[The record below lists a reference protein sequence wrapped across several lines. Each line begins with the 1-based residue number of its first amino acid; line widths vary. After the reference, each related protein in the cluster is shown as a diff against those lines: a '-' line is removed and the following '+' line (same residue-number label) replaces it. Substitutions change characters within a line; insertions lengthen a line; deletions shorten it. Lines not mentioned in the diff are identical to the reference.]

1 MKLWK
6 IGISCACAAAISV
19 AAVVWW
25 VHREKPIEWKKLAD
39 AASETRA
46 RAGRGDVTAEF
57 ELARIYYEGKG
68 VPRDYGEA
76 IRWYG
81 KAADH
86 GYTKAQFNLGNLYY
100 RGQGVPRDYSEAIRW
115 YRRAADQGDVK
126 GQDALGYAYY
136 NGEGVP
142 QEYSEAVRWYRRAA
156 DQGYYL
162 AQQALGDMY
171 AKGQGVPQDD
181 TEAVVWYRKAAEQ
194 GDAVGQR
201 SLGYMYASGRGVP
214 QDRIEAGDWYRKAAD
229 QGDAYAKRALES
241 LGSGPR
247 PPIRTRYIELSLAVL
262 GFSVG
267 LWFSLD
273 FLLPGRRLRNWR
285 QTATTLLGVTFL
297 LNAGLSLYAFAHD
310 IRFSP
315 YHDSFHLARRFL
327 VPMAILLIVTV
338 VLSAKRRP
346 N

>member
-100 RGQGVPRDYSEAIRW
+100 RGQGVPR
-115 YRRAADQGDVK
+115 
-126 GQDALGYAYY
+126 
-136 NGEGVP
+136 
-142 QEYSEAVRWYRRAA
+142 AVRWYRRAA